1 MRDVNAATT
10 GSLSLTG
17 NFSTTGALA
26 ITRVNATN
34 ALPFNQNGYS
44 ITAKSL
50 DFGCD
55 NATGTFNGNFRGT
68 ITVTD
73 SVNGTVHNTGT
84 TNIYDTAAWSVG
96 KDWYWQSTH
105 NHYPASGQSLTMTGA
120 GKYVSAL
127 GAGALG
133 YRPKKVTFNP
143 GTGNRDSII
152 GPYDIDTMKQSSGIL
167 KFGGNSGTADY
178 AKFDGDSTI
187 NRMALCTLTIGDSL
201 IFASPTTITDSLV
214 VKTAG
219 ILNLKNNVT
228 QTIKRLLHSAAGA
241 LTRFCGTG
249 AITVSNGPT
258 QGDIASVAAGT
269 VTLGGPWKLD
279 SITIAAGTL
288 GTTDHNGADSVG
300 QVTITGGAWSLPN
313 DTTVL
318 TGDWLQTTAGDV
330 VQNAASLLKATK
342 DGARLA
348 FPGDTAPSTIFL
360 NNGYLDSGY
369 SLTRLTLTDGKTYTW
384 QAGKTFAVINL
395 AAADWTGSSPTRTA
409 FRSNSTGT
417 QYTIGLPN
425 AATLEWM
432 NPQDCKLTG
441 YSITVSDG
449 TSLDGGNNTGWI
461 FPVTA
466 STGENLLQ
474 RRYMRWG
481 GSWMEFN
488 RRHMRGR

>member
-55 NATGTFNGNFRGT
+55 NASGTFNGNFRGA

-73 SVNGTVHNTGT
+73 SVNGTAHNTGT
-84 TNIYDTAAWSVG
+84 SNIYDTAAMTVG
-96 KDWYWQSTH
+96 KDFYWQSTH
-105 NHYPASGQSLTMTGA
+105 NYYPASGQSLTMTGA

-143 GTGNRDSII
+143 GVGNRDSII
-152 GPYDIDTMKQSSGIL
+152 GQYDIDTLIWSSGIL
-167 KFGGNSGTADY
+167 KAGGSSGTVEY
-178 AKFDGDSTI
+178 ARFAGDSLMA
-187 NRMALCTLTIGDSL
+187 RMALCTLTVTGDSA
-201 IFASPTTITDSLV
+201 IFSAPTTITDSLV

-249 AITVSNGPT
+249 AINVSNGPT

-279 SITIAAGTL
+279 SITMAAGTI
-288 GTTDHNGADSVG
+288 GTTDHAGADSVG

-318 TGDWLQTTAGDV
+318 TGDWLQNTAGDV
-330 VQNAASLLKATK
+330 VQNAASLLKVTK

-348 FPGDTAPSTIFL
+348 FPGDTAPVIQLFGSA
-360 NNGYLDSGY
+360 NLDSGFSMQ
-369 SLTRLTLTDGKTYTW
+369 SLRMPA
-384 QAGKTFAVINL
+384 AGSDSL
-395 AAADWTGSSPTRTA
+395 
-409 FRSNSTGT
+409 
-417 QYTIGLPN
+417 
-425 AATLEWM
+425 
-432 NPQDCKLTG
+432 
-441 YSITVSDG
+441 SIQPAKRFG
-449 TSLDGGNNTGWI
+449 
-461 FPVTA
+461 FVTA
-466 STGENLLQ
+466 PSLNGADATHLNYILCRTVGQRDTLAGLGTVASPYVPSYTAWQGQKVPAGDSVWIGNGTNVNLGYT
-474 RRYMRWG
+474 R
-481 GSWMEFN
+481 
-488 RRHMRGR
+488 